1 MFHMILVCKKI
12 KNKNKKERE
21 KTQNTC
27 QHLAGVVECAE
38 QAARMP
44 SRTSSASDEA
54 VPLEGCSGWQHLEA
68 AAIVGAA
75 TPCAACVGLVN
86 K

>member
-1 MFHMILVCKKI
+1 MFHMILVCNQNTLQKI

-27 QHLAGVVECAE
+27 QHLTGVVECAE

-44 SRTSSASDEA
+44 SRTSIASDEA
-54 VPLEGCSGWQHLEA
+54 VPLEGCSGS
-68 AAIVGAA
+68 I
-75 TPCAACVGLVN
+75 
-86 K
+86 